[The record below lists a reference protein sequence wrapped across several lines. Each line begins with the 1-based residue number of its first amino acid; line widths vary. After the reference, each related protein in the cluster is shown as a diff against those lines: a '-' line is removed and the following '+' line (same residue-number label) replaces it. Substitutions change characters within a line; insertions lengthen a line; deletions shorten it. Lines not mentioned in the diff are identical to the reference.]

1 MCVTLS
7 KTELSRKSS
16 SQCVCALVTLGL
28 VTLMLLDVSIQGSL
42 TLVFAFVV
50 LLFFGNG
57 LALRLVKKEPSSGV
71 SLLLGS
77 GVLVLFAQILL
88 AIGIDHRFAHW
99 ISLGV
104 IAVCATWLH
113 FARFEGSAFN
123 QVALAREMLFAVPL
137 GLIAVGLSHN
147 WLLPFGLSVVVA
159 HRIFQQSPFRRF
171 TRIAV
176 LSGVGLGWLV
186 SKSLRPERW
195 WYYYQGHSSQYHE
208 ALSWSS
214 AWFGIFEQPG
224 YIGGTIEN
232 YHWFSFAFFGGL
244 SSLASLGP
252 YVALTK
258 LSPLIVSIMFASLFV
273 LRPDRLP
280 KALSARW
287 TVVLLAVVAMD
298 TNRMESVTFAVLIA
312 LAFLTVVG
320 DTLEVRPDRGLLAM
334 FLLMSLVLFLSK
346 VPVALVIGVIASF
359 LVVIQVMRG
368 ERITWLPPV
377 TLFVVSAAYSL
388 VFMPNNDPEMWGRFQ
403 TSISSSLIELS
414 DRLEPRSF
422 LNLTLWSLVPMSLG
436 RRWWRGWR
444 TIDVVTVTVAVVSF
458 CGHIVLSGQH
468 TIYFGITGTA
478 LLTFVAVKKL
488 DGALDTTDSVRLP
501 IMQMLVAS
509 SVVLWSVV
517 GYVSVKEFRKV
528 VDDYFILGGSFGDFV
543 SNVLKTSGS
552 LVGLLIVGTILS
564 VVKRGRVVPVLL
576 LVASLG
582 VFAGQTS
589 EWYRQ
594 LRYWG
599 PEIYESSEPMYGVFG
614 GADLRALA
622 QFVST
627 ETDESAV
634 LASNQFCCS
643 GDAWVNPELPEF
655 SALYLPSGA
664 LNQARYGGHDYLLP
678 AHLRRRFLAQ
688 GVRLYLL
695 LQDQSISK
703 DEPFERLRLSV
714 AFANQPSMDVVRELQ
729 ARNVTG
735 FVVNLSL
742 TERDD
747 WSEYGR
753 ELFRVGNFAYI
764 DLT

>member
-1 MCVTLS
+1 
-7 KTELSRKSS
+7 
-16 SQCVCALVTLGL
+16 
-28 VTLMLLDVSIQGSL
+28 
-42 TLVFAFVV
+42 
-50 LLFFGNG
+50 
-57 LALRLVKKEPSSGV
+57 
-71 SLLLGS
+71 
-77 GVLVLFAQILL
+77 
-88 AIGIDHRFAHW
+88 
-99 ISLGV
+99 
-104 IAVCATWLH
+104 
-113 FARFEGSAFN
+113 
-123 QVALAREMLFAVPL
+123 
-137 GLIAVGLSHN
+137 
-147 WLLPFGLSVVVA
+147 
-159 HRIFQQSPFRRF
+159 
-171 TRIAV
+171 
-176 LSGVGLGWLV
+176 
-186 SKSLRPERW
+186 
-195 WYYYQGHSSQYHE
+195 
-208 ALSWSS
+208 
-214 AWFGIFEQPG
+214 
-224 YIGGTIEN
+224 
-232 YHWFSFAFFGGL
+232 
-244 SSLASLGP
+244 
-252 YVALTK
+252 
-258 LSPLIVSIMFASLFV
+258 
-273 LRPDRLP
+273 
-280 KALSARW
+280 
-287 TVVLLAVVAMD
+287 
-298 TNRMESVTFAVLIA
+298 
-312 LAFLTVVG
+312 
-320 DTLEVRPDRGLLAM
+320 
-334 FLLMSLVLFLSK
+334 
-346 VPVALVIGVIASF
+346 
-359 LVVIQVMRG
+359 
-368 ERITWLPPV
+368 
-377 TLFVVSAAYSL
+377 
-388 VFMPNNDPEMWGRFQ
+388 
-403 TSISSSLIELS
+403 
-414 DRLEPRSF
+414 
-422 LNLTLWSLVPMSLG
+422 MSLG